1 MPLRPGHILPTNRVL
16 FIAPDKNLNQLLSV
30 PPVLQPLFKSLV
42 SIFFSSNVAVFL
54 PLISVFFI
62 STLLPM

>member
-42 SIFFSSNVAVFL
+42 SIFFFL
-54 PLISVFFI
+54 
-62 STLLPM
+62 